1 MKISKYGVTLNR
13 LSLENLEF
21 LRQKFNTSGETS
33 LLDTPDEITPD
44 MQKEWFDNINTL
56 TNFYFIIEYKGV
68 KSGVLNVTNI
78 NWEASTSEHE
88 IQIWE
93 ESDQE
98 SMLSLLAYIC
108 LLEVEFYY
116 LNWTSSSIKL
126 NKDDKK
132 SIDLIKKL
140 GYTLSENQE
149 NADQQLYSLNRES
162 FETKGKQV
170 QEEAQKFIEEE
181 SGEGFMLLEPIDYE
195 SGIGSKIENHIIE
208 AGIYLHR
215 RGLSG
220 SRKYFR

>member
-13 LSLENLEF
+13 LRLEDLEF
-21 LRQKFNTSGETS
+21 IRQKFNAAGEIP
-33 LLDTPDEITPD
+33 LVDTPDEITPE

-56 TNFYFIIEYKGV
+56 NNFYFIIEYKGV

-88 IQIWE
+88 IQIWD

-98 SMLSLLAYIC
+98 SMVALLAQLC
-108 LLEVEFYY
+108 LLDVEFYY
-116 LNWTSSSIKL
+116 LNWNSSSVKL
-126 NKDDKK
+126 NKNDKN
-132 SIDLIKKL
+132 SVELIKKL
-140 GYTLSENQE
+140 GYSPSENQE
-149 NADQQLYSLNRES
+149 AANQQLFSLDRES

-170 QEEAQKFIEEE
+170 QVEAQKFIDEE
-181 SGEGFMLLEPIDYE
+181 SGEGYMLLEPIDYE
-195 SGIGSKIENHIIE
+195 TGLGSKIENHIIE